1 MKAKR
6 VGKKDANTKI
16 TQRCVIEEETEVL
29 RVKPLRRLPSGN
41 RSTRQSVGIHEL
53 VRDPPS
59 LIYPMYLSPLS
70 SYSNKA
76 TQNYVLSS
84 SLDPVTSTML
94 RMPSLA
100 SSNASQQHQDLTE
113 HSKRVW

>member
-41 RSTRQSVGIHEL
+41 RSTRQSIVIHEL
-53 VRDPPS
+53 VRVPPS
-59 LIYPMYLSPLS
+59 LIYPMYLSPPS
-70 SYSNKA
+70 FYSNE
-76 TQNYVLSS
+76 
-84 SLDPVTSTML
+84 VTPNL
-94 RMPSLA
+94 CLI
-100 SSNASQQHQDLTE
+100 
-113 HSKRVW
+113 